1 MSPQAQRAIWNTRR
15 IIEAAKK
22 DGDKRAVKELIKQSK
37 ILLDSVVEADDSKKS
52 YFGDLAEQMA

>member
-1 MSPQAQRAIWNTRR
+1 MTQRAIRNTRR

-22 DGDKRAVKELIKQSK
+22 DGDEDAVNEIIKQSK